1 MSDNASPLQV
11 DRDGPISR
19 LTLDRPHVLNALD
32 RSLVEALIGAFEAIA
47 ADAQVRV
54 VVLSGAGRAFCTGGD
69 LTAFLSMDIATF
81 SAFVERLQEL
91 ARAMRRC
98 RVPIVGALHGY
109 VLAGGFELAAAC
121 DIRVAADDTTFG
133 LPDTSLGLPPTSGLS
148 VLLPRLVGEGRA
160 REFLL
165 IGEQFDVDAALAAGF
180 VNQVVP
186 RDALDADTTRLART
200 ILAHPPDGVHR
211 IRSLLRGPGDA
222 EFERALIEETANEV
236 AAFAT
241 PEVRARLRAFAD
253 RARRSP

>member
-1 MSDNASPLQV
+1 VSDNASPLQV

-47 ADAQVRV
+47 ADA
-54 VVLSGAGRAFCTGGD
+54 
-69 LTAFLSMDIATF
+69 
-81 SAFVERLQEL
+81 
-91 ARAMRRC
+91 
-98 RVPIVGALHGY
+98 
-109 VLAGGFELAAAC
+109 

-165 IGEQFDVDAALAAGF
+165 IGEQFDVDAALATGF

-200 ILAHPPDGVHR
+200 ISAHPPDGVHR